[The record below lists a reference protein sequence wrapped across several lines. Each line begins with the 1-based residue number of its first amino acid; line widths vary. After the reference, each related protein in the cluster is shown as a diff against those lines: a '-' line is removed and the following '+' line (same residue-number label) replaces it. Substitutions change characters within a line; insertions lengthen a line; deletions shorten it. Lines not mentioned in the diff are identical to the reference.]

1 MDDPSSHPTP
11 GFQLEHD
18 AHGRLVHI
26 DAQGTRTAGCVPV
39 RAFPIAAPDAGISLV
54 GPEGH
59 ELAWIAHLDA
69 LPAALRQLV
78 EAELAQREFA
88 PEIRRILKVSTYSTP
103 SLWEV
108 DTDRGPARLQLSGE
122 EDIRRLP
129 GRALLIADE
138 QGVQFKVRDIH
149 ALDRGSRRLL
159 ERFL

>member
-1 MDDPSSHPTP
+1 MDPASSHPTP

-18 AHGRLVHI
+18 PHGRLVHI

-39 RAFPIAAPDAGISLV
+39 RAFPLAAPDEGVSLL

-59 ELAWIAHLDA
+59 ELAWITHLDA
-69 LPAALRQLV
+69 LPAALRRLV
-78 EAELAQREFA
+78 EAELAAREFV
-88 PEIRRILKVSTYSTP
+88 PEICRILKVSTYATP

-129 GRALLIADE
+129 GGALLIADE
-138 QGVQFKVRDIH
+138 QGVQFKVRDLH
-149 ALDRGSRRLL
+149 ALDRGSRRML